1 MERSKVTPQY
11 LLAKKQQGQKIVRIT
26 CYDYPMALLA
36 ERAGVDS
43 ILVGDSLN
51 MVICGQN
58 NTMSVTME
66 EMIYHCKA
74 VMRAVQYA
82 LVIADLPF
90 LSYQTD
96 IRDAVYNAGCLLKYG
111 GVDAVKLEGGK
122 EFAATVKAI
131 VDAGI
136 PVVGHIG
143 LTPQSLSKLGGYKV
157 QGTDIGT
164 ARKLVEDAGAL
175 EEAGVFMLT
184 LECVPDRLAKVIC
197 KELTIPATGIG
208 SGPYTDGQSLNMY
221 DLLGIFEKF
230 TPKFVKKYA
239 NLSQDILQALEKYKE
254 EVEQGIYPGPEHS
267 YHMQDEVLKQV
278 TKD

>member
-51 MVICGQN
+51 MVICGQS

>member
-26 CYDYPMALLA
+26 CYDYPMALLS

-51 MVICGQN
+51 MVIGGQS

-267 YHMQDEVLKQV
+267 YHMQDEVLKQI

>member
-26 CYDYPMALLA
+26 CYDYPMALLS

-90 LSYQTD
+90 LSYQTG

>member
-26 CYDYPMALLA
+26 CYDYPMALLS

-164 ARKLVEDAGAL
+164 ARKLVEDARAL

-184 LECVPDRLAKVIC
+184 LECVPDRLAKFIC
-197 KELTIPATGIG
+197 KELAIPATGIG

>member
-26 CYDYPMALLA
+26 CYDYPMALLS

-164 ARKLVEDAGAL
+164 ARKLVEDARAL

-184 LECVPDRLAKVIC
+184 LECVPDRLAKFIC

-254 EVEQGIYPGPEHS
+254 EVEQGIYPGSEHS

>member
-26 CYDYPMALLA
+26 CYDYPMALLS

-51 MVICGQN
+51 MVICGQS

-66 EMIYHCKA
+66 EMIYHSKA

-90 LSYQTD
+90 LSYQAS

-164 ARKLVEDAGAL
+164 ARKLVEDARAL
-175 EEAGVFMLT
+175 EDAGVFMLT
-184 LECVPDRLAKVIC
+184 LECVPDRLAEFIC

-239 NLSQDILQALEKYKE
+239 NLSQDISQALQKYKE

-267 YHMQDEVLKQV
+267 YHIQDEVLKQV
-278 TKD
+278 TGS

>member
-11 LLAKKQQGQKIVRIT
+11 LLAKKQQRQKIVRIT

>member
-26 CYDYPMALLA
+26 CYDYPMALLS

-122 EFAATVKAI
+122 EFAGHCGCRYPGGGSHRIDTTV
-131 VDAGI
+131 
-136 PVVGHIG
+136 
-143 LTPQSLSKLGGYKV
+143 T
-157 QGTDIGT
+157 
-164 ARKLVEDAGAL
+164 
-175 EEAGVFMLT
+175 
-184 LECVPDRLAKVIC
+184 
-197 KELTIPATGIG
+197 
-208 SGPYTDGQSLNMY
+208 
-221 DLLGIFEKF
+221 
-230 TPKFVKKYA
+230 
-239 NLSQDILQALEKYKE
+239 LQAGWL
-254 EVEQGIYPGPEHS
+254 
-267 YHMQDEVLKQV
+267 
-278 TKD
+278 

>member
-278 TKD
+278 TRD

>member
-26 CYDYPMALLA
+26 CYDYPMALLS

-131 VDAGI
+131 VNAGI

-164 ARKLVEDAGAL
+164 ARKLVEDARAL

-184 LECVPDRLAKVIC
+184 LECVPDRLAKFIC

>member
-26 CYDYPMALLA
+26 CYDYPMALLS

>member
-1 MERSKVTPQY
+1 
-11 LLAKKQQGQKIVRIT
+11 
-26 CYDYPMALLA
+26 
-36 ERAGVDS
+36 
-43 ILVGDSLN
+43 
-51 MVICGQN
+51 
-58 NTMSVTME
+58 
-66 EMIYHCKA
+66 
-74 VMRAVQYA
+74 
-82 LVIADLPF
+82 
-90 LSYQTD
+90 
-96 IRDAVYNAGCLLKYG
+96 
-111 GVDAVKLEGGK
+111 
-122 EFAATVKAI
+122 
-131 VDAGI
+131 
-136 PVVGHIG
+136 
-143 LTPQSLSKLGGYKV
+143 LTPQSLSKLGGYKI

-175 EEAGVFMLT
+175 EEAGAFMLT
-184 LECVPDRLAKVIC
+184 LECVPDRLAGFIC

>member
-26 CYDYPMALLA
+26 CYDYPMALLS

-51 MVICGQN
+51 MVIGGQS

-164 ARKLVEDAGAL
+164 ARKLVEDARAL

-184 LECVPDRLAKVIC
+184 LECVPDRLAKFIC

>member
-51 MVICGQN
+51 MVICGQS

-254 EVEQGIYPGPEHS
+254 EVEQGIYPGPEHN

>member
-11 LLAKKQQGQKIVRIT
+11 LLAKKQQGQKIVRVT
-26 CYDYPMALLA
+26 CYDYPMALLS

-51 MVICGQN
+51 MVICGQS

-66 EMIYHCKA
+66 EMIYHSKA

-82 LVIADLPF
+82 LVITDLPF
-90 LSYQTD
+90 LSYQAS

-143 LTPQSLSKLGGYKV
+143 LTPQSLSKLGGFKV

-164 ARKLVEDAGAL
+164 ARKLVEDARAL

-184 LECVPDRLAKVIC
+184 LECVPDRLAEFIC

-239 NLSQDILQALEKYKE
+239 NLSQDISQALQKYKE

-267 YHMQDEVLKQV
+267 YHLQDEVLKQV
-278 TKD
+278 TGS

>member
-11 LLAKKQQGQKIVRIT
+11 LLAKKQQGEKIVRIT
-26 CYDYPMALLA
+26 CYDYPMALLS

>member
-26 CYDYPMALLA
+26 CYDYPMALLS

-43 ILVGDSLN
+43 ILVGDSLS

-164 ARKLVEDAGAL
+164 ARKLVEDARAL

-184 LECVPDRLAKVIC
+184 LECVPDRLAKFIC
-197 KELTIPATGIG
+197 KELAIPATGIG

-254 EVEQGIYPGPEHS
+254 EVEQGIYPGSEHS

>member
-1 MERSKVTPQY
+1 
-11 LLAKKQQGQKIVRIT
+11 
-26 CYDYPMALLA
+26 
-36 ERAGVDS
+36 
-43 ILVGDSLN
+43 
-51 MVICGQN
+51 
-58 NTMSVTME
+58 
-66 EMIYHCKA
+66 
-74 VMRAVQYA
+74 
-82 LVIADLPF
+82 VIADLPF
-90 LSYQTD
+90 LSYQAD

>member
-26 CYDYPMALLA
+26 CYDYPMALLS

-267 YHMQDEVLKQV
+267 YHMKDEVLKQV

>member
-267 YHMQDEVLKQV
+267 YHMQDEVLEQV
-278 TKD
+278 TRN

>member
-184 LECVPDRLAKVIC
+184 LECVPDRLAKFIC

>member
-26 CYDYPMALLA
+26 CYDYPMALLS

-43 ILVGDSLN
+43 ILVGDSLS

-164 ARKLVEDAGAL
+164 ARQLVADARAL

-184 LECVPDRLAKVIC
+184 LECVPDRLAKFIC

-254 EVEQGIYPGPEHS
+254 EVEQGIYPGSEHS